1 MKVVGITGG
10 TGSGKTTLCSSL
22 ARMIGPRA
30 RILTQDRYYHD
41 LDWQHEEQV
50 LQHNFDHPD
59 AVDFDRLIE
68 HVTGLVAGK
77 PVDVPIYDLTTHRR
91 TQKTETI
98 EPTDLLLV
106 EGLLVGTPEPLRRL
120 LKPLVYVDT
129 PDDIRLIRRIRRDI
143 AERERSVDMVL
154 HQWEHHVQP
163 MHNRWV
169 APVREDADVVVS
181 GLAPPPDN
189 ATRLLSVLEEARG
202 PSGESQ

>member
-1 MKVVGITGG
+1 MRVVGITGG

-22 ARMIGPRA
+22 ARMIGPQA

-50 LQHNFDHPD
+50 LQHNFDHPN
-59 AVDFDRLIE
+59 AVDFDLLLE
-68 HVTGLVAGK
+68 HVERLVDGTPAEV
-77 PVDVPIYDLTTHRR
+77 PVYDLTTHRR

-98 EPTDLLLV
+98 EPADVLLV

-120 LKPLVYVDT
+120 FNPLIYVHT

-143 AERERSVDMVL
+143 AERDRSIDMVL

-163 MHNRWV
+163 MHTQWV
-169 APVREDADVVVS
+169 SPVRENAHVVVS

-189 ATRLLSVLEEARG
+189 ATRLLKVLEEA
-202 PSGESQ
+202 